1 MDSPGDAVDCVT
13 KPYIGVV
20 YTEAPKLVTN
30 FSFVVHVNPSLVFV
44 TYVTLNAEARIDM
57 GERTTKLI

>member
-20 YTEAPKLVTN
+20 YTEAPKQVTD
-30 FSFVVHVNPSLVFV
+30 FFLVVHVNPSLVFV
-44 TYVTLNAEARIDM
+44 TNVTLYAEAWFDK
-57 GERTTKLI
+57 GDWTTKLI

>member
-20 YTEAPKLVTN
+20 YTEGPKLVSN
-30 FSFVVHVNPSLVFV
+30 LCFVVHVNRSLVFV
-44 TYVTLNAEARIDM
+44 TYVTLNAEARIDK

>member
-20 YTEAPKLVTN
+20 YTEAPKQVTD

-44 TYVTLNAEARIDM
+44 TYVTLYAEEWIDT

>member
-30 FSFVVHVNPSLVFV
+30 FSFVVNPSLVFV
-44 TYVTLNAEARIDM
+44 TYVTLNAEARIDK